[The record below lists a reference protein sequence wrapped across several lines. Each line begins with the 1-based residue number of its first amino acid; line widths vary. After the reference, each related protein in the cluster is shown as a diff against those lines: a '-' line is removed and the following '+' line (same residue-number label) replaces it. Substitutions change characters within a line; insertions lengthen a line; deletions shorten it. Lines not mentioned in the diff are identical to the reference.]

1 MSNNTPTYIRAGD
14 PTMLLEITVERM
26 GQQLGNL
33 EKRIKTED
41 DRLTRLFLKVD
52 SLEQQVGKLQFQLE
66 NELEGGLEDKVT
78 TVFERLMDDDDM
90 MDEEDE

>member
-1 MSNNTPTYIRAGD
+1 MSNNVKVVED
-14 PTMLLEITVERM
+14 PMMTLYITVERM

-66 NELEGGLEDKVT
+66 NELEGGLEDRVT
-78 TVFERLMDDDDM
+78 TVFERLMDDDV